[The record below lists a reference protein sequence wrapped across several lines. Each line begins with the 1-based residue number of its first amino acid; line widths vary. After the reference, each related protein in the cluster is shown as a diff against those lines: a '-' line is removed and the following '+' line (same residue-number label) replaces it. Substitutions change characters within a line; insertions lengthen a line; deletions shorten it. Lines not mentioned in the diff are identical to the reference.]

1 MIQTIKQCIFV
12 KPNMLKINNLNIFIK
27 LCRSEYGMWLFCIF
41 YVDEMKVVAILAILK
56 YMLCHVRQNV
66 T

>member
-1 MIQTIKQCIFV
+1 MNIIQLKMIQTIKQCIFV

-41 YVDEMKVVAILAILK
+41 YVDEMKVVA
-56 YMLCHVRQNV
+56 N

>member
-41 YVDEMKVVAILAILK
+41 YVDEMKVVA
-56 YMLCHVRQNV
+56 N